1 MAKYSNRA
9 ISSRRQSGF
18 VLTTE
23 LVLLVTVMVIGTV
36 VGWVAIRDATVSEMY
51 EFAESIKTPGSGY
64 AFSGLPSSA
73 VSDSWGSSPVGQSF
87 TFDYMAPNAEG
98 GMNLLPGSAAVDAD
112 NSLGGTGGTAD
123 SVPQGYVGVFVD
135 GVEVL
140 VPVTAP
146 DSGGD
151 TGSLP

>member
-73 VSDSWGSSPVGQSF
+73 VSDSSGSSPVGQSF
-87 TFDYMAPNAEG
+87 TFDYMTPNAEG
-98 GMNLLPGSAAVDAD
+98 GMNFLPGAAPVDTD
-112 NSLGGTGGTAD
+112 NSLGVTAD
-123 SVPQGYVGVFVD
+123 SVPQGYVAVFVD

-151 TGSLP
+151 TGLLP